1 MAAKKPKTA
10 KKKTEKLDNSKEA
23 RLNSVKKFSD
33 ELVKKLG
40 DKVKCVVVWGSV
52 TRGEH
57 TPESDI
63 DTFVLLDDTKLAE
76 DVPPDVKE
84 KIRWKVAE
92 LAKKI
97 DPRITL
103 QYFTFLT
110 EFWDDLRHGEP
121 LVIDVLR
128 WGVPIYDVGIFMP
141 AKKLLERGKI
151 SSSRE
156 AIMRR
161 MSLASAGFKQCEYR
175 LRKTIPF
182 YLEQAMA
189 NAGQAPI
196 MLLGSLPPGKEAI
209 GKTLDNLFVKSKMLE
224 KEYADLADEIHE
236 FAKNAEKGKIEV
248 TGQLVEEYIKKTDK
262 FIKRMYKLVG
272 QLGERR
278 KVQDLIET
286 YKLFLKVNV
295 AALKSKGIEPPKKK
309 DDLPKIVKNNLH
321 FKESYLKLFDK
332 WDGLLAKIKENKLK
346 EIKDNEIYELKGE
359 TRAFISEIGKELRK
373 KGFEEFKKI
382 YSKKGTEK
390 TSGNKDSKNKSSKN
404 NFSDL

>member
-1 MAAKKPKTA
+1 MADKKPKTA
-10 KKKTEKLDNSKEA
+10 KKKSKKLDNSKEG

-76 DVPPDVKE
+76 DVPLDIKE

-103 QYFTFLT
+103 QYFSFLT

-128 WGVPIYDVGIFMP
+128 WGIPIYDVGIFTP

-175 LRKTIPF
+175 LRKQIPF

-196 MLLGSLPPGKEAI
+196 MILGSLPPGKEAV

-224 KEYADLADEIHE
+224 KEYADLANEIHE

-248 TGQLVEEYIKKTDK
+248 TGQLVEEYIQKTDK
-262 FIKRMYKLVG
+262 FIKRMYQLVG

-278 KVQDLIET
+278 KIQDLIET

-295 AALKSKGIEPPKKK
+295 AALKSKGINPPKKK
-309 DDLPKIVKNNLH
+309 EDLPKVVKNNLH
-321 FKESYLKLFDK
+321 FKESYLKLFEK
-332 WDGLLAKIKENKLK
+332 WDGLLEKIKEKKLK

-359 TRAFISEIGKELRK
+359 TRAFISEIGRDLRK
-373 KGFEEFKKI
+373 KGLGEFKRNHLEK
-382 YSKKGTEK
+382 SKKSSEK
-390 TSGNKDSKNKSSKN
+390 KLSKK
-404 NFSDL
+404 